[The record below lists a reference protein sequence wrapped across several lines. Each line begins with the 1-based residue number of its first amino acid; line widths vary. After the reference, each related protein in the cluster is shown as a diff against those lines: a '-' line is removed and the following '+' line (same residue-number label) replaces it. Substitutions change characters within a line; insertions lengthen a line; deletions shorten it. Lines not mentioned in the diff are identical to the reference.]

1 MKLPNGDRA
10 VVDIEKLRDYCLNPT
25 HVKGKHKA
33 RVFRAALGLTKED
46 AGRLREI
53 LLNVARTAEARRG
66 ESDDFGQRFLIEFSM
81 PGPRGDV
88 TVRSAWVIKSSEDV
102 PRLVSCYI
110 P

>member
-10 VVDIEKLRDYCLNPT
+10 IVDIEKLRGYCLNPT

-46 AGRLREI
+46 AGRLREV
-53 LLNVARTAEARRG
+53 LLKVARSGEARRG
-66 ESDDFGQRFLIEFSM
+66 EQDDFGQRFVIEFSM
-81 PGPRGDV
+81 LGPHGDV
-88 TVRSAWVIKSSEDV
+88 TVRSAWIIKTDEDV
-102 PRLVSCYI
+102 PRLINCYI

>member
-10 VVDIEKLRDYCLNPT
+10 VVDIEKLRNYCLNPT

-33 RVFRAALGLTKED
+33 RVFRAALGLTRED

-53 LLNVARTAEARRG
+53 LLGVARTGEARQG
-66 ESDDFGQRFLIEFSM
+66 KSDDFGQRFVIEFPM
-81 PGPRGDV
+81 LGPRGDV
-88 TVRSAWVIKSSEDV
+88 TVRSSWIIMADEDV
-102 PRLVSCYI
+102 PRLINCYI